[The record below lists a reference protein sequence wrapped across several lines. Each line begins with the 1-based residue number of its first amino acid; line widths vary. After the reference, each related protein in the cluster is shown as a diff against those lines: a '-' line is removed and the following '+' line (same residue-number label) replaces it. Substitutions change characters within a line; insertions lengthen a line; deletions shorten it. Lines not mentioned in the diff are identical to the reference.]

1 MNKGVI
7 YYTKI
12 REEYKGAHMEH
23 MIAEKLLE
31 IGLKKEFGIDLEYE
45 PRAEG
50 EHGKPF
56 LSYRPAIHYNI
67 SHSGEYVVCV
77 LADEEVGIDVQIH
90 RKANYERMLERM
102 VTDEKR
108 REILAGPDVEKEF
121 FTQWVLREAYIKWT
135 GEGLSRDLRNISME
149 EGTCMLLDMEE
160 GYSGALWTMNPWK
173 SAGNLRMLCWDDCKL
188 ILINCGAVIRCR
200 AV

>member
-135 GEGLSRDLRNISME
+135 
-149 EGTCMLLDMEE
+149 
-160 GYSGALWTMNPWK
+160 
-173 SAGNLRMLCWDDCKL
+173 
-188 ILINCGAVIRCR
+188 
-200 AV
+200 

>member
-149 EGTCMLLDMEE
+149 EGTC
-160 GYSGALWTMNPWK
+160 
-173 SAGNLRMLCWDDCKL
+173 WDDCRL

>member
-67 SHSGEYVVCV
+67 SHSGKYVVCI
-77 LADEEVGIDVQIH
+77 LADQEVGIDIQIH
-90 RKANYERMLERM
+90 RKANYERMLKRM
-102 VTDEKR
+102 VPEDEYN
-108 REILAGPDVEKEF
+108 EILASADMQERF
-121 FTQWVLREAYIKWT
+121 FEQWVLREAYIKWT
-135 GEGLSRDLRNISME
+135 GEGLSRDLRTISMN
-149 EGTCMLLDMEE
+149 EGSSMLLDMED
-160 GYSGALWTMNPWK
+160 GYSGAVWAMNPMEICWK
-173 SAGNLRMLCWDDCKL
+173 FEDI
-188 ILINCGAVIRCR
+188 ILLG
-200 AV
+200 

>member
-56 LSYRPAIHYNI
+56 LSYRLLTIALPD
-67 SHSGEYVVCV
+67 EYVEHGNVA
-77 LADEEVGIDVQIH
+77 LLYEEVGIDVQIH

-160 GYSGALWTMNPWK
+160 GYSGALWTMNPMEICWK
-173 SAGNLRMLCWDDCKL
+173 FEHVML
-188 ILINCGAVIRCR
+188 G
-200 AV
+200 

>member
-31 IGLKKEFGIDLEYE
+31 TGLKKEFGIDLEYE

-56 LSYRPAIHYNI
+56 LSYRPALHYNI
-67 SHSGEYVVCV
+67 SHSGDYVVCV
-77 LADEEVGIDVQIH
+77 LADEEVGIDVQVH
-90 RKANYERMLERM
+90 REANYERMLERM

-121 FTQWVLREAYIKWT
+121 FAQWVLREAYIKWT
-135 GEGLSRDLRNISME
+135 GEGLSRDLRTISMK
-149 EGTCMLLDMEE
+149 EGTWMLLDMEE
-160 GYSGALWTMNPWK
+160 GYSGALWAMNPIEICWK
-173 SAGNLRMLCWDDCKL
+173 FEDIVLEHSTHDRTF
-188 ILINCGAVIRCR
+188 
-200 AV
+200 